1 MKIESC
7 ISKNQKTIKSFD
19 CTSNCPKRR
28 AHNEC
33 KYCYVSAAR
42 RKGWKPKFVYDY
54 KPYQHEVLR
63 YKKVTIDKLNKAGGI
78 RMFSFGD
85 YMKEHDNDIKMFLD
99 DCETIKLKVKT
110 ITKQVSFIDKYHE
123 HKAIAV
129 IHISVDTIGCGVPH
143 DVAKAYRA
151 KYDKVRIRAVILQDS
166 DIIDLSFSDVYTY
179 NHASN
184 VGFHRYGTAERIEK
198 SKEYGILKK
207 TCCLIDMEK
216 GENCTNC
223 RVKCSI

>member
-1 MKIESC
+1 
-7 ISKNQKTIKSFD
+7 
-19 CTSNCPKRR
+19 
-28 AHNEC
+28 
-33 KYCYVSAAR
+33 
-42 RKGWKPKFVYDY
+42 
-54 KPYQHEVLR
+54 
-63 YKKVTIDKLNKAGGI
+63 
-78 RMFSFGD
+78 MFSFGD

-99 DCETIKLKVKT
+99 DCETMKLKVKA

-151 KYDKVRIRAVILQDS
+151 KYNKVRIRSVILCDEDLLKLDFA
-166 DIIDLSFSDVYTY
+166 DIHTM

-184 VGFHRYGTAERIEK
+184 VGYHRYGNLERKTIA
-198 SKEYGILKK
+198 KEYGIKDK
-207 TCCLIDMEK
+207 MCCQIDMEK

-223 RVKCSI
+223 KVKCSI